1 MPNNSI
7 KISIHD
13 GTVNVV
19 DESTKSAVY
28 KAVKKINSTFSPEV
42 FNNINIHI
50 TSDFSNLPKSS
61 SALTDYLKE
70 NESSY
75 SATRGIT
82 TDDYERKEIFIQE
95 SAFWTNKL
103 LNIFSKFSFSAND
116 EIEQATLHEFGH
128 QFDYLGGNEM
138 LMQKHQELVNK
149 YYNVQ
154 FEEFQLLPEEEKIM
168 EEYFK
173 NNGFSDKD
181 DFKKALEKDLKKL
194 KHTSSISFKFGYL
207 YAEFYNK
214 GLNIIPTIEDIE
226 NADYSRGEV
235 FAQSFSYIL
244 GGDDGNKEEFIKTFP
259 NTYKIV
265 EKYVNSMKL

>member
-154 FEEFQLLPEEEKIM
+154 FEEFQLLPEEEKITSYTNIPYKTLN
-168 EEYFK
+168 EWATK
-173 NNGFSDKD
+173 NNIEIEAEYEYSDEIVKGNILD
-181 DFKKALEKDLKKL
+181 VEYGCIV
-194 KHTSSISFKFGYL
+194 HQVNCFG
-207 YAEFYNK
+207 
-214 GLNIIPTIEDIE
+214 
-226 NADYSRGEV
+226 S
-235 FAQSFSYIL
+235 
-244 GGDDGNKEEFIKTFP
+244 TF
-259 NTYKIV
+259 NVTV
-265 EKYVNSMKL
+265 AV